1 LKREEVYF
9 KGGTGVSYQEVLFPF
24 LGGLGIFL
32 FGMKYMG
39 DGLQKSAGDSLRE
52 ILNTFTSTPLRS
64 VLAGLIVTA
73 IIQSSSGTTV
83 LTVGLVSVGFMSLR
97 QAIGVIMGANV
108 GTTVT
113 AFIIGFNLSS
123 YALPIIGVGSILLFF
138 SKRET
143 INTIGQILFGFGCLF
158 YGLKLMG
165 DGMAPLSELPQ
176 FSALMVDVS
185 HHPVLGV
192 GIGTLLT
199 MVLQSSSATIGI
211 LQQLYSQGSLAIGSV
226 LPILFG
232 DNIGTTITAV
242 IAALGVSVAA
252 KRTAAAHV
260 IFNLIGAI
268 IFTMLLT
275 PFTAVVVQ
283 VSSVFN
289 LKPAMQIAVAHG
301 LFNVSNL
308 LIQFWF
314 IDKIELLVRKIIPG
328 KDQSIDFKP
337 SNLNESIIQNS
348 TTLALN
354 QAKIELLQMGD
365 YVMGAFESTKAYY
378 ENQNAID
385 KENAGQY
392 ETAINDMD
400 NRLTEYLVQL
410 SAAEL
415 SISESHEQTMLLELT
430 KDLERIGDHCR
441 NIIQNLTEAIH
452 LEKKQKAKDKKAG
465 KVSERDS
472 LILHDE
478 DVIDLFEK
486 VMKNI
491 RDSLIVFEKDDKE
504 MAAHMLDREEQ
515 IDQMVKKL
523 RKKYIA
529 TMNSGKGRAA
539 DGVLFI
545 DIASNLERMSDRT
558 IHIAKYILGERY
570 GTEEIAVDQSVS
582 PVITLQSE

>member
-1 LKREEVYF
+1 M
-9 KGGTGVSYQEVLFPF
+9 SYQEVLFPF

-143 INTIGQILFGFGCLF
+143 VNTIGQILFGFGCLF

-165 DGMAPLSELPQ
+165 DGMAPLSDLPQ
-176 FSALMVDVS
+176 FSELMVNVS

-268 IFTMLLT
+268 IFTTLLT
-275 PFTAVVVQ
+275 PFTAVVVRI
-283 VSSVFN
+283 SDVFD
-289 LKPAMQIAVAHG
+289 LQPAMQIAVAHG

-314 IDKIELLVRKIIPG
+314 IDKIELIVRKIIPG
-328 KDQSIDFKP
+328 KDKSIDFKP
-337 SNLNESIIQNS
+337 SNLNESIIQSS

-365 YVMGAFESTKAYY
+365 YVLGAFDATKAYY
-378 ENQNAID
+378 ENQHEID
-385 KENAGQY
+385 KENADQY
-392 ETAINDMD
+392 ETAINDVD

-410 SAAEL
+410 SAVEL
-415 SISESHEQTMLLELT
+415 SIAESHEQTMMLELT

-441 NIIQNLTEAIH
+441 NIIQNLTEAIQ

-472 LILHDE
+472 LILYDE
-478 DVIDLFEK
+478 DVVDLFEK

-491 RDSLIVFEKDDKE
+491 RDSLVAFENDDKE

-523 RKKYIA
+523 RKKYIS

-570 GTEEIAVDQSVS
+570 GTEEIVVDQSVN

>member
-1 LKREEVYF
+1 M
-9 KGGTGVSYQEVLFPF
+9 SYQEVLFPF

-143 INTIGQILFGFGCLF
+143 VNTIGQILFGFGCLF

-165 DGMAPLSELPQ
+165 DGMAPLSDLPQ
-176 FSALMVDVS
+176 FSELMVNVS

-268 IFTMLLT
+268 IFTTLLT
-275 PFTAVVVQ
+275 PFTAVVVRI
-283 VSSVFN
+283 SDVFN
-289 LKPAMQIAVAHG
+289 LQPAMQIAVAHG

-328 KDQSIDFKP
+328 KDKSIDFKP
-337 SNLNESIIQNS
+337 SNLNESIIQSS

-365 YVMGAFESTKAYY
+365 YVLGAFDATKAYY
-378 ENQNAID
+378 ENQHEID

-392 ETAINDMD
+392 ETAINDVD

-410 SAAEL
+410 SAVEL
-415 SISESHEQTMLLELT
+415 SRAESHEQTMMLELT

-441 NIIQNLTEAIH
+441 NIIQNLTEAIQ

-472 LILHDE
+472 LILYDE
-478 DVIDLFEK
+478 DVVDLFEK

-491 RDSLIVFEKDDKE
+491 RDSLIVFENDDKE

-523 RKKYIA
+523 RKKYIS

-570 GTEEIAVDQSVS
+570 GTEEIVVDQSVN

>member
-1 LKREEVYF
+1 M
-9 KGGTGVSYQEVLFPF
+9 SYQEVLFPF

-143 INTIGQILFGFGCLF
+143 VNTIGQILFGFGCLF

-165 DGMAPLSELPQ
+165 DGMAPLSDLPQ
-176 FSALMVDVS
+176 FSELMVNVS

-268 IFTMLLT
+268 IFTTLLT
-275 PFTAVVVQ
+275 PFTAVVVRI
-283 VSSVFN
+283 SDVFN
-289 LKPAMQIAVAHG
+289 LQPAMQIAVAHG

-328 KDQSIDFKP
+328 KDKSIDFKP
-337 SNLNESIIQNS
+337 SNLNESIIQSS

-365 YVMGAFESTKAYY
+365 YVLGAFDATKAYY
-378 ENQNAID
+378 ENQHEID

-392 ETAINDMD
+392 ETAINDID

-410 SAAEL
+410 SAVEL
-415 SISESHEQTMLLELT
+415 SIAESHEQTMMLELT

-441 NIIQNLTEAIH
+441 NIIQNLTEAIQ

-472 LILHDE
+472 LILYDE
-478 DVIDLFEK
+478 DVVDLFEK

-491 RDSLIVFEKDDKE
+491 RDSLVAFENDDKE

-523 RKKYIA
+523 RKKYIS

-570 GTEEIAVDQSVS
+570 GTEEIVVDQSVN

>member
-1 LKREEVYF
+1 M
-9 KGGTGVSYQEVLFPF
+9 SYQEILFPF

-123 YALPIIGVGSILLFF
+123 YSLPIIGVGSILLFF
-138 SKRET
+138 SKRERV
-143 INTIGQILFGFGCLF
+143 NNIGQIVFGFGCLF

-165 DGMAPLSELPQ
+165 EGMAPLSTLPQ
-176 FSALMVDVS
+176 FADLMVDVS
-185 HHPVLGV
+185 HHPILGV

-252 KRTAAAHV
+252 KRTAASHV
-260 IFNLIGAI
+260 IFNLVGAI
-268 IFTMLLT
+268 IFTTLLT
-275 PFTAVVVQ
+275 PFTAVVVRISD
-283 VSSVFN
+283 VLN

-328 KDQSIDFKP
+328 KDKSLDFKP

-348 TTLALN
+348 TDLALN
-354 QAKIELLQMGD
+354 QAKIELLQMGE
-365 YVMGAFESTKAYY
+365 YVLGAFEATKAYY
-378 ENQNAID
+378 EKQDTID
-385 KENAGQY
+385 MENASQY
-392 ETAINDMD
+392 ETAINDID

-410 SAAEL
+410 SATEL
-415 SISESHEQTMLLELT
+415 TLSESHEQTMMLELT

-441 NIIQNLTEAIH
+441 NIIQNLNEAIH
-452 LEKKQKAKDKKAG
+452 LEKKQKAKEKKAG
-465 KVSERDS
+465 KVSDRET
-472 LILHDE
+472 LILYDE
-478 DVIDLFEK
+478 DVIQLFEK
-486 VMKNI
+486 VSKNI
-491 RDSLIVFEKDDKE
+491 RDSLIVFENDDKE
-504 MAAHMLDREEQ
+504 MAAHMLNREEQ

-523 RKKYIA
+523 RKKYISI
-529 TMNSGKGRAA
+529 MNSGKGRAA

-545 DIASNLERMSDRT
+545 DTASNLERMSDRT
-558 IHIAKYILGERY
+558 IHMAKYVLGERY
-570 GTEEIAVDQSVS
+570 GTEEIVVDQSVN
-582 PVITLQSE
+582 PVITVPIPE

>member
-1 LKREEVYF
+1 M
-9 KGGTGVSYQEVLFPF
+9 SYQEILFPF

-52 ILNTFTSTPLRS
+52 ILNTFTSTPLRA

-123 YALPIIGVGSILLFF
+123 YALPIIGVGSFLLFF
-138 SKRET
+138 SKKET
-143 INTIGQILFGFGCLF
+143 VNNLGQIIFGFGCLF

-165 DGMAPLSELPQ
+165 NGMAPLSELPQ
-176 FSALMVDVS
+176 FSKLMIDVS

-211 LQQLYSQGSLAIGSV
+211 LQQLYSQGSLALGAV

-242 IAALGVSVAA
+242 IAALGASVAA
-252 KRTAAAHV
+252 KRTAASHV
-260 IFNLIGAI
+260 VFNLVGAI
-268 IFTMLLT
+268 IFTLLLT
-275 PFTAVVVQ
+275 PFTAVL
-283 VSSVFN
+283 VSLSGV
-289 LKPAMQIAVAHG
+289 LKLNPSMQIAVAHG
-301 LFNVSNL
+301 LFNISNL

-314 IDKIELLVRKIIPG
+314 IGRIEWLVRKIIPG
-328 KDQSIDFKP
+328 KDHNIEFKP
-337 SNLNESIIQNS
+337 SNLNEAIIQS
-348 TTLALN
+348 SPVLALN

-365 YVMGAFESTKAYY
+365 YVQGAFDSTKAYY
-378 ENQNAID
+378 EKQESVD
-385 KENAGQY
+385 KENANQY
-392 ETAINDMD
+392 ENAINDMD
-400 NRLTEYLVQL
+400 HRLTEYLVKL
-410 SAAEL
+410 SATEL

-441 NIIQNLTEAIH
+441 NIIRYVNEAIRM
-452 LEKKQKAKDKKAG
+452 EKKQKAKDKKAG
-465 KVSERDS
+465 KVSSRQEV
-472 LILHDE
+472 LLYDE
-478 DVIDLFEK
+478 DLIDLFDK
-486 VMKNI
+486 VAKNI
-491 RDSLIVFEKDDKE
+491 RNSLLAFENDDKE
-504 MAAHMLDREEQ
+504 MATHILEREEQ
-515 IDQMVKKL
+515 IDSMVKML
-523 RKKYIA
+523 RKKYISI
-529 TMNSGKGRAA
+529 MNSGKGRAA

-545 DIASNLERMSDRT
+545 DTASNLERMSDRT
-558 IHIAKYILGERY
+558 IHMAKYVLGERY
-570 GTEEIAVDQSVS
+570 GTETISVDQSVN
-582 PVITLQSE
+582 PIIQ

>member
-1 LKREEVYF
+1 M
-9 KGGTGVSYQEVLFPF
+9 SYQEVLFPF

-165 DGMAPLSELPQ
+165 DGMAPLSDLPQ
-176 FSALMVDVS
+176 FSELMVNVS

-268 IFTMLLT
+268 IFTTLLT
-275 PFTAVVVQ
+275 PFTAVVVRI
-283 VSSVFN
+283 SDVFN
-289 LKPAMQIAVAHG
+289 LQPAMQIAVAHG

-328 KDQSIDFKP
+328 KDKSIDFKP
-337 SNLNESIIQNS
+337 SNLNESIIQSS

-365 YVMGAFESTKAYY
+365 YVLGAFDATKAYY
-378 ENQNAID
+378 ENQHEID

-392 ETAINDMD
+392 ETAINDID

-410 SAAEL
+410 SAVEL
-415 SISESHEQTMLLELT
+415 SIAESHEQTMMLELT

-441 NIIQNLTEAIH
+441 NIIQNLTEAIQ

-472 LILHDE
+472 LILYDE
-478 DVIDLFEK
+478 DVVDLFEK

-491 RDSLIVFEKDDKE
+491 RDSLVAFENDDKE

-523 RKKYIA
+523 RKKYIS

-570 GTEEIAVDQSVS
+570 GTEEIVVDQSVN

>member
-1 LKREEVYF
+1 M
-9 KGGTGVSYQEVLFPF
+9 SYQEVLFPF

-143 INTIGQILFGFGCLF
+143 VNTIGQILFGFGCLF

-165 DGMAPLSELPQ
+165 DGMAPLSDLPQ
-176 FSALMVDVS
+176 FSELMVNVS

-268 IFTMLLT
+268 IFTTLLT
-275 PFTAVVVQ
+275 PFTAVVVRI
-283 VSSVFN
+283 SDVFN
-289 LKPAMQIAVAHG
+289 LQPAMQIAVAHG

-314 IDKIELLVRKIIPG
+314 IDKIELFVRKIIPG
-328 KDQSIDFKP
+328 KDKSIDFKP
-337 SNLNESIIQNS
+337 SNLNESIIQSS

-365 YVMGAFESTKAYY
+365 YVLGAFDATKAYY
-378 ENQNAID
+378 ENQHEID

-392 ETAINDMD
+392 ETAINDID

-410 SAAEL
+410 SAVEL
-415 SISESHEQTMLLELT
+415 SIAESHEQTMMLELT

-441 NIIQNLTEAIH
+441 NIIQNLTEAIQ

-472 LILHDE
+472 LILYDE
-478 DVIDLFEK
+478 DVVDLFEK

-491 RDSLIVFEKDDKE
+491 RDSLVAFENDDKE

-523 RKKYIA
+523 RKKYIS

-570 GTEEIAVDQSVS
+570 GTEEIVVDQSVN